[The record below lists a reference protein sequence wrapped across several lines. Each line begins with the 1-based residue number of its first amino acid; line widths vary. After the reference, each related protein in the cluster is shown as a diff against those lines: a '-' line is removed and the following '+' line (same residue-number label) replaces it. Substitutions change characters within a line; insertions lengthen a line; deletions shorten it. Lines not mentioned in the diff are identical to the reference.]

1 MKLSAVTATIA
12 SIIVLSALLQ
22 TSCSAQKQPTPGD
35 QYIPPGYYNCTVT
48 TPVNL
53 CKAYFESSHNITA
66 GLEYTNQVFVFK
78 NMVITKDELKSATDG
93 YLWLENLVQCYF
105 LIGGNLQRLKVG
117 ERVDVVGVD
126 AGPSKEYDN
135 LLVFTGCIFLPAG
148 SVQIPAPG
156 SSGLVFPSY

>member
-1 MKLSAVTATIA
+1 MKLSAVPATVA
-12 SIIVLSALLQ
+12 SIIVITALLQ
-22 TSCSAQKQPTPGD
+22 SSCSAQKQPPSID
-35 QYIPPGYYNCTVT
+35 QYVPPGYYNCTVT

-78 NMVITKDELKSATDG
+78 DMVITGDELKSATDG

-105 LIGGNLQRLKVG
+105 LIGGTLQRLKAG
-117 ERVDVVGVD
+117 EKVDVVGVD
-126 AGPSKEYDN
+126 VGPSKEFPN
-135 LLVFTGCIFLPAG
+135 LLVFSGCIFLPAG